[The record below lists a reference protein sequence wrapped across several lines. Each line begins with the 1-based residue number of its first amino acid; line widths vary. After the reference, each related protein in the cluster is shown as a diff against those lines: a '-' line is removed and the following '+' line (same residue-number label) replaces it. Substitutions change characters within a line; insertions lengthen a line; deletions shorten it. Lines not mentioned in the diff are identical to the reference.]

1 MIAIGVLVDTT
12 IVQALLVPSLIQLF
26 GRWNWWAPHPLRALH
41 ARLASARDNKRTD
54 ATSIVVATV
63 RPMSIGASFLF
74 IVVGAIL
81 RYAISLSTDT
91 VDLDVIG
98 LILMIAGFAG
108 LAISVLF
115 ILISNNDDQGRGGPY
130 DRGPPPPR

>member
-1 MIAIGVLVDTT
+1 
-12 IVQALLVPSLIQLF
+12 
-26 GRWNWWAPHPLRALH
+26 
-41 ARLASARDNKRTD
+41 
-54 ATSIVVATV
+54 
-63 RPMSIGASFLF
+63 MSIGASFLF

-130 DRGPPPPR
+130 DRGPPPPPPR

>member
-1 MIAIGVLVDTT
+1 
-12 IVQALLVPSLIQLF
+12 
-26 GRWNWWAPHPLRALH
+26 
-41 ARLASARDNKRTD
+41 
-54 ATSIVVATV
+54 
-63 RPMSIGASFLF
+63 MSIGASFFF

-81 RYAISLSTDT
+81 RYAITADPKD

-115 ILISNNDDQGRGGPY
+115 MLISNNDDQGRGGPY
-130 DRGPPPPR
+130 DRGPRPPAPPPPPPPPPR